1 MSDLVDLG
9 AAKLDPKTNALLVQA
24 KTGPCGSDPDDAPD
38 LGDAPVMCALGVTA
52 LPWPSNDNGRAQGIK
67 LDVSGTNGVIVAARD
82 TRAAKVV
89 AEMSA
94 GESCLHST
102 GPDFDS
108 RFFAKDQ
115 VAAIVV
121 GDDMAFSMD
130 RKEKQVT
137 ISAFGCHFEI
147 SEENG
152 LLLMGNGAMLQ
163 IKGGMITLTGQI
175 VLGGRTPVMPMLMGQ
190 GGPATVAVPG
200 VFAGGPG

>member
-1 MSDLVDLG
+1 MIDLVDLG
-9 AAKLDPKTNALLVQA
+9 TSKLDPKTNALLVQA
-24 KTGPCGSDPDDAPD
+24 KTAQCGEDENDAPGFD
-38 LGDAPVMCALGVTA
+38 DTPVACALGVTA

-67 LDVSGTNGVIVAARD
+67 VDAPGTSGWIIAARD
-82 TRAAKVV
+82 PRDAKVV
-89 AEMSA
+89 AEMSP
-94 GESCLHST
+94 GESALHST
-102 GPDFDS
+102 GPGFDS

-152 LLLMGNGAMLQ
+152 ILLMGDGAMLQ
-163 IKGGMITLTGQI
+163 IKDGTISLVGKV
-175 VLGGRTPVMPMLMGQ
+175 VLGGRNPTQTMLMGA
-190 GGPATVAVPG
+190 GGPATVPVLG
-200 VFAGGPG
+200 VFAGV

>member
-9 AAKLDPKTNALLVQA
+9 TAKLDPQTNALLVQA
-24 KTGPCGSDPDDAPD
+24 KTGPCGADENDAPD
-38 LGDAPVMCALGVTA
+38 IEAPIMCALGVTA
-52 LPWPSNDNGRAQGIK
+52 LPWPSNDNGRAQGYK
-67 LDVSGTNGVIVAARD
+67 VEAPGTNGLIVGARD
-82 TRAAKVV
+82 TRSAKVV
-89 AEMSA
+89 AEMA
-94 GESCLHST
+94 PGESALHST

-115 VAAIVV
+115 LAAIVV

-152 LLLMGNGAMLQ
+152 ILLMADGAMLQ
-163 IKGGMITLTGQI
+163 IKGGTISAVGKV
-175 VLGGRTPVMPMLMGQ
+175 VLGGRNPTQTMLMGA
-190 GGPATVAVPG
+190 GGPATVPVLG
-200 VFAGGPG
+200 VFAGV

>member
-1 MSDLVDLG
+1 MSADLVDLG
-9 AAKLDPKTNALLVQA
+9 AAKLDPSTNALLVQA
-24 KTGPCGSDPDDAPD
+24 KTGPCGTNEDDAPD
-38 LGDAPVMCALGVTA
+38 MGDAPVMCALGVTA
-52 LPWPSNDNGRAQGIK
+52 LPWPSNDNWRAQGVK
-67 LDVSGTNGVIVAARD
+67 LDVPGTNGVIVGARD
-82 TRAAKVV
+82 TRTASVT

-102 GPDFDS
+102 GPNFES

-137 ISAFGCHFEI
+137 ISAFGCLFEI

-152 LLLMGNGAMLQ
+152 ILLMADGAMLQ
-163 IKGGMITLTGQI
+163 IKDGTISAVGNV
-175 VLGGRTPVMPMLMGQ
+175 VLGGRNPTLPVLAGLS
-190 GGPATVAVPG
+190 GPAGTASPG
-200 VFAGGPG
+200 VFIGT

>member
-1 MSDLVDLG
+1 MSGDLVDLG

-24 KTGPCGSDPDDAPD
+24 KTGPCGIDENDAPD
-38 LGDAPVMCALGVTA
+38 SGDTPIMCALGVTS
-52 LPWPSNDNGRAQGIK
+52 LPWPSNDNGRTQGYRV
-67 LDVSGTNGVIVAARD
+67 DAPGTNGIIVGARD
-82 TRAAKVV
+82 TRTASVT

-130 RKEKQVT
+130 RKEKRVT

-152 LLLMGNGAMLQ
+152 ILLMADGAMLQ
-163 IKGGMITLTGQI
+163 INGGVISAVGQV
-175 VLGGRTPVMPMLMGQ
+175 VLGGRNPVQPILMGAS
-190 GGPATVAVPG
+190 GPAGVPALG
-200 VFAGGPG
+200 VFAGA

>member
-9 AAKLDPKTNALLVQA
+9 SAKLDEKTNALLVQA
-24 KTGPCGSDPDDAPD
+24 KTGPCSEDESDAPD
-38 LGDAPVMCALGVTA
+38 FNAPIMCALGVTA

-67 LDVSGTNGVIVAARD
+67 VDAPGTNGVIVGARD
-82 TRAAKVV
+82 TRSAKVV
-89 AEMSA
+89 AEMTP

-130 RKEKQVT
+130 RKEKQIT
-137 ISAFGCHFEI
+137 ISAFGCHFEL
-147 SEENG
+147 SEANG
-152 LLLMGNGAMLQ
+152 IVMMAGGAMLQ
-163 IKGGMITLTGQI
+163 IHDGAISQVGKI
-175 VLGGRTPVMPMLMGQ
+175 VLGGRTPVQPMLMGP
-190 GGPATVAVPG
+190 GGPATTPVPG
-200 VFAGGPG
+200 VFAGA